1 MDIKVFVEIPY
12 GSHIKY
18 EVDEETGELI
28 ADRILHGANYFPFN
42 YGFVKGTKGKDG
54 DPLDVVLLT
63 SQPLI
68 AGVSIK
74 CQVIGMLEMED
85 EGGIDTKIIAVPVKK
100 VDPIFGTYT
109 KISDIHEHTKAMIK
123 DFFDNYKNI
132 EPNKWV
138 KTGEFKDAEEAEK
151 EVEASFIKE

>member
-1 MDIKVFVEIPY
+1 MDIKVFIEIPY

-18 EVDEETGELI
+18 EIDEESGGLV

-42 YGFVKGTKGKDG
+42 YGFIKESKGKDG
-54 DPLDVVLLT
+54 DPLDVIVLT

-85 EGGIDTKIIAVPVKK
+85 EGGIDTKIIATPLLK
-100 VDPIFGTYT
+100 VDPIYGSYT
-109 KISDIHEHTKAMIK
+109 KIADIHKHTLAMIK

-138 KTGEFKDAEEAEK
+138 KTGEFKDASSAEK
-151 EVEASFIKE
+151 EVKESTLK

>member
-1 MDIKVFVEIPY
+1 MEIKVFIEIPH

-18 EVDEETGELI
+18 EVDEETGELKV
-28 ADRILHGANYFPFN
+28 DRILHGANYFPFN
-42 YGFVKGTKGKDG
+42 YGFIKKTKGKDN
-54 DPLDVVLLT
+54 DPLDVIVLT
-63 SQPLI
+63 SEPLI
-68 AGVSIK
+68 SNVSIK

-109 KISDIHEHTKAMIK
+109 KISDIHEHTQKMIK

-132 EPNKWV
+132 EPDKWV
-138 KTGEFKDAEEAEK
+138 KTGEFKDASFAEK
-151 EVEASFIKE
+151 EVRESQI